1 MPQEKTASSSGSPV
15 GMARIDMSSAL
26 AVSTRAGSDSSSHPK
41 VPRSVPS
48 PEYMTM
54 RRSRLG
60 VEATASGRSSSV
72 ACKGTM

>member
-15 GMARIDMSSAL
+15 GMARMDMSSESE
-26 AVSTRAGSDSSSHPK
+26 VSTRAGRDSSSQPK
-41 VPRSVPS
+41 VPSSVPS

-60 VEATASGRSSSV
+60 VEATARGRSSRV
-72 ACKGTM
+72 ACSGTM

>member
-15 GMARIDMSSAL
+15 GMARMDMSSASD
-26 AVSTRAGSDSSSHPK
+26 VRTRAGSDSSSQPK

-54 RRSRLG
+54 RRSRFG
-60 VEATASGRSSSV
+60 AEATASGRSRSV
-72 ACKGTM
+72 ACSGTM